1 MDRRA
6 SSAVR
11 CGTRPRMD
19 AGQNFHIT
27 AGRRATKGIVQGR
40 SPRVR
45 ACRCC
50 VRPLLPGRVPAKAP
64 AGEADL

>member
-1 MDRRA
+1 MTQQQAFAWGEFLVMDRRA

-11 CGTRPRMD
+11 CGTRPRVD

-45 ACRCC
+45 DVA
-50 VRPLLPGRVPAKAP
+50 VV
-64 AGEADL
+64 